1 MSKFI
6 YSSGDRP
13 LDGYIIK
20 RGIGQG
26 GFGEVYYAVSE
37 AGKEVALKLVRGNED
52 VELRGM
58 QQCINLKH
66 PNLVSLYDIK
76 TDAKGDSWVIMEYVA
91 VCPSIKCKASSAI
104 SARRWKRCTKAASF
118 TAT

>member
-1 MSKFI
+1 MVRRSTAKPWHPPTDQGDVMAKFI

-13 LDGYIIK
+13 LSGYVIK

-37 AGKEVALKLVRGNED
+37 AGKEVALKLVRGNAE

-66 PNLVSLYDIK
+66 QNLVSLYDIK
-76 TDAKGDSWVIMEYVA
+76 TDDQGDHWVIMEYVA
-91 VCPSIKCKASSAI
+91 GESLSQVLN
-104 SARRWKRCTKAASF
+104 
-118 TAT
+118 